1 MSDVRVSNLHARPVT
16 DVVGKSGKT
25 YSFGPKRTRLK
36 PVQDIP
42 ASEVESIQFQD
53 LFRSSILKQSE
64 IPQSTQN
71 RPALITPETTALP
84 KPPLPRRT
92 KKKTSKRFRK

>member
-1 MSDVRVSNLHARPVT
+1 MSTVRVSNLKARPVT

-53 LFRSSILKQSE
+53 LFRSGILKQSE
-64 IPQSTQN
+64 TPQQTQN
-71 RPALITPETTALP
+71 RPVPITPETTASE
-84 KPPLPRRT
+84 PPPARRT
-92 KKKTSKRFRK
+92 KKKTSKRSRK